1 MENKELIPVKENIN
15 NSIDEL
21 LEKQNYVS
29 PYVNIYETDNE
40 FVLVANMP
48 GLLRDDLKVKVDK
61 DSLVMFGKIEYEKE
75 VNKNYILNEI
85 EIGNYYRTFNIS
97 DSVNQDKIEAKYD
110 NGQLIVNLPK
120 NEKIKPRK
128 IDIL

>member
-1 MENKELIPVKENIN
+1 MIPVKENIN

-21 LEKQNYVS
+21 LEKQNYIS
-29 PYVNIYETDNE
+29 PRVNIYETNDE
-40 FVLVANMP
+40 FVLVANMA
-48 GLLRDDLKVKVDK
+48 GVLRDDLKVKVEK
-61 DSLVMFGKIEYEKE
+61 DSLTMFGKIDYDKQT
-75 VNKNYILNEI
+75 NKNYILKEL

-97 DSVNQDKIEAKYD
+97 DSVNQEKIEAKYD
-110 NGQLIVNLPK
+110 NGQLVVSLPK

>member
-1 MENKELIPVKENIN
+1 MENKEMIPVKENIN

-48 GLLRDDLKVKVDK
+48 GVLRDDLKVKVDK
-61 DSLVMFGKIEYEKE
+61 DSLVMFGKIDYNDE

>member
-1 MENKELIPVKENIN
+1 MDNNEMIPVKENIN
-15 NSIDEL
+15 DSIVGL
-21 LEKQNYVS
+21 LEKQNYIK
-29 PYVNIYETDNE
+29 PYVNIYETDSD

-48 GLLRDDLKVKVDK
+48 GVSRSDLKVKVEK
-61 DSLVMFGKIEYEKE
+61 DSLIMFGKIDYDKQI
-75 VNKNYILNEI
+75 NNHYILNEH
-85 EIGNYYRTFNIS
+85 EIGNYYRMFNIS

>member
-1 MENKELIPVKENIN
+1 MENKEMIPVKENIN

-21 LEKQNYVS
+21 LEKQNYIS
-29 PYVNIYETDNE
+29 PHVNIYETGDE

-48 GLLRDDLKVKVDK
+48 GVLRDDLKVKVEK
-61 DSLVMFGKIEYEKE
+61 DSLTMFGKIDYDKQI
-75 VNKNYILNEI
+75 NKNFLLTEL
-85 EIGNYYRTFNIS
+85 EIGNYYRKFNIS
-97 DSVNQDKIEAKYD
+97 DSVNQEKIEAKYD

>member
-1 MENKELIPVKENIN
+1 MIPVKENIN

-29 PYVNIYETDNE
+29 PYVNIYETKDE

-48 GLLRDDLKVKVDK
+48 GVLRDDLKVKVEN
-61 DSLVMFGKIEYEKE
+61 DSLIMFGKIDYDKQI
-75 VNKNYILNEI
+75 NNNYVLNELK
-85 EIGNYYRTFNIS
+85 IGNYFRKFNIS
-97 DSVNQDKIEAKYD
+97 DSVNRETIEAKYD

-120 NEKIKPRK
+120 NEKIKPSK

>member
-1 MENKELIPVKENIN
+1 MENKEMIPVRENIN

-48 GLLRDDLKVKVDK
+48 GVLRDDLKVKVDK
-61 DSLVMFGKIEYEKE
+61 DSLIMFGKIDYNDE

>member
-1 MENKELIPVKENIN
+1 MENKEMIPVKENIN

-21 LEKQNYVS
+21 LEKQNYIS
-29 PYVNIYETDNE
+29 PRVNIYETNDE
-40 FVLVANMP
+40 FVLVANMA
-48 GLLRDDLKVKVDK
+48 GVLRDDLKVKVEK
-61 DSLVMFGKIEYEKE
+61 DSLTMFGKIDYDKQT
-75 VNKNYILNEI
+75 NKNYILKEL

-97 DSVNQDKIEAKYD
+97 DSVNQEKIEAKYD
-110 NGQLIVNLPK
+110 NGQLVVSLPK

>member
-1 MENKELIPVKENIN
+1 MENKELIPVKENIS

-21 LEKQNYVS
+21 LVKQNYVS
-29 PYVNIYETDNE
+29 PHVNIYETDNE

-48 GLLRDDLKVKVDK
+48 GVLRDDLKVKVEN
-61 DSLVMFGKIEYEKE
+61 DSLVMFGKIDYDKAL
-75 VNKNYILNEI
+75 NKNYILNEI

>member
-1 MENKELIPVKENIN
+1 MENKEMIPVKENIN

-21 LEKQNYVS
+21 LEKQNYIS
-29 PYVNIYETDNE
+29 PHVNIYETNDE

-48 GLLRDDLKVKVDK
+48 GVLRDDLKVKVGK
-61 DSLVMFGKIEYEKE
+61 DSLTMFGKIDYDKQT
-75 VNKNYILNEI
+75 NKNYILKEL

-97 DSVNQDKIEAKYD
+97 DSVNQEKIEAKYD
-110 NGQLIVNLPK
+110 NGQLVVSLPK

>member
-1 MENKELIPVKENIN
+1 MENKEMIPVKENIN

-48 GLLRDDLKVKVDK
+48 GLLRDDLKVKVEN
-61 DSLVMFGKIEYEKE
+61 DSLTMFGKIDYYE
-75 VNKNYILNEI
+75 
-85 EIGNYYRTFNIS
+85 
-97 DSVNQDKIEAKYD
+97 
-110 NGQLIVNLPK
+110 
-120 NEKIKPRK
+120 
-128 IDIL
+128 